1 VLISLCISNANG
13 SLRVVQ
19 ASSLQRLDWQA
30 GCLPHFSPSC
40 ITYAEVNSN
49 ICISNVRA
57 ARQGRT
63 LCSPKEGRIR
73 DSPLHDAP
81 CGAASLSSGT
91 LLMQCS
97 VTGRLAFLPAP
108 RGSQSGDASP
118 HSILL
123 PGSTLAHGETRP
135 APERGGLWSAV
146 RCHRFQCQRSGKTG
160 EGIHSQEQA
169 CMMCAKISPSGERW
183 AEGPK
188 DGDASP
194 HSILLPGSTLAH
206 GETRPAPERGGL
218 WSAVRCHRFQCQR
231 SGKTGEGIHSQ
242 EQACMMCAKIS
253 PSAERWGEGSK
264 DGHCSSLSAPHP
276 HPLPEGE
283 GTRRRTASALSAP
296 HPHPLPEGE
305 GTRRRTRRRTAS
317 APSRVKSS
325 QVALSANWR
334 KMAWRR
340 PASPTSRMTRARSSP
355 STATKSA

>member
-1 VLISLCISNANG
+1 MLISLCISNANG

-169 CMMCAKISPSGERW
+169 CMMCAKISPS
-183 AEGPK
+183 
-188 DGDASP
+188 
-194 HSILLPGSTLAH
+194 
-206 GETRPAPERGGL
+206 
-218 WSAVRCHRFQCQR
+218 
-231 SGKTGEGIHSQ
+231 
-242 EQACMMCAKIS
+242 
-253 PSAERWGEGSK
+253 AERWGEGSK
-264 DGHCSSLSAPHP
+264 DGHCSSLSAPHPHPLPEGEGTRRRARRRTASSLSAPHP